1 MKKLENF
8 SWKIW
13 HILSLVAVTVLMVGG
28 IWSFLY
34 LKEAVHVVSD
44 RNYDYVGRGQRLL

>member
-28 IWSFLY
+28 IWSFLC
-34 LKEAVHVVSD
+34 E
-44 RNYDYVGRGQRLL
+44 